1 MTINSSSVLFIIVFT
16 IGGML
21 LGALVMYLIQDAVK
35 GQRDAKSPSHT
46 QPIPKPDEALLPKTN
61 VDEVTPSEAED
72 KSGELEKREKIVS
85 IWHSSEDGTIQVMMD
100 GLWHLNTTTMS
111 DSQLKRFEDIFQK
124 SANWLGIQFN
134 NDPAVVAQSPIT
146 AASQARNLIND
157 DLISI
162 VAPLVTPPAARKLS
176 IVEQVDD
183 ILQEIL
189 EKEGLASRKI
199 RLTEMPNKGVIVWSG
214 NKSFEGI
221 EAVPDEDVKGYI
233 RQAVKRWEELASR

>member
-35 GQRDAKSPSHT
+35 GQRDAKNPSHT
-46 QPIPKPDEALLPKTN
+46 QPIPKPDEDLLPKSN
-61 VDEVTPSEAED
+61 VEEVTPLEAGD
-72 KSGELEKREKIVS
+72 KPAEPEKRDQIVS
-85 IWHSSEDGTIQVMMD
+85 IWHSSDDGTMQVMMD
-100 GLWHLNTTTMS
+100 GHWHLDTTTMS
-111 DSQLKRFEDIFQK
+111 DTQRKRFEDTFQK
-124 SANWLGIQFN
+124 SADWLGIQFN
-134 NDPAVVAQSPIT
+134 NEPEVVAQSPIT
-146 AASQARNLIND
+146 TASQNRTVTND

-162 VAPLVTPPAARKLS
+162 VPPLVPPPAARKLS

-199 RLTEMPNKGVIVWSG
+199 RLTEMPNKGVVVWTG

-221 EAVPDEDVKGYI
+221 EAVPDEEVKGYI